1 MQRDQGEIEKGLST
15 KGFLKANGDHHYF
28 HYYGAADGKKTSIFT
43 KTSHGNREIGDPL
56 IAKMAKQCG
65 LTKAEF
71 LNLVDCP
78 LKRGEYERLLI
89 ERGKIA
95 PPAQAAQ
102 ANKSPKPSRG

>member
-1 MQRDQGEIEKGLST
+1 MQRDQADIEKGLLT
-15 KGFLKANGDHHYF
+15 KGFLKADGDHHYF
-28 HYYGAADGKKTSIFT
+28 HYHDAVGGKKTRIFT
-43 KTSHGNREIGDPL
+43 KTSHGNKEIGDPL

-78 LKRGEYERLLI
+78 LQRTEYEKLLI
-89 ERGKIA
+89 DRGKII

-102 ANKSPKPSRG
+102 ANNNAKPSRG